1 MDNRQLLR
9 LAHKKNIL
17 LEVELKTD
25 TGTKYYKL
33 VRGTVYEKKPVVK
46 WYSRYRGRTEVIT
59 TIVKCRYFMMWGN
72 EDNMETMGISPLT
85 EVGSKKS
92 QSTVTKIFMKAI
104 EDTKN
109 MTFKRK

>member
-33 VRGTVYEKKPVVK
+33 VRGTVYEK
-46 WYSRYRGRTEVIT
+46 S
-59 TIVKCRYFMMWGN
+59 
-72 EDNMETMGISPLT
+72 L
-85 EVGSKKS
+85 
-92 QSTVTKIFMKAI
+92 
-104 EDTKN
+104 
-109 MTFKRK
+109 